1 EKTLI
6 LNTYK
11 EELAKANEKIDMTID
26 LLSINKDAYEAE
38 VKDIEEKYNTLH
50 ETIAAESKIFSANI
64 KSKIEAINSTTLG
77 NNNELLDK
85 VMRQIETASSKSE
98 INAMLN
104 YNNKQQTLNNMD
116 KLFYELKSKN
126 ERFKEISFDKYLKHV
141 VKFK

>member
-1 EKTLI
+1 
-6 LNTYK
+6 
-11 EELAKANEKIDMTID
+11 
-26 LLSINKDAYEAE
+26 
-38 VKDIEEKYNTLH
+38 LH

-98 INAMLN
+98 MNAMLN